1 MRAAHPVRSTEAA
14 RTRPNRRFI
23 DTLDPPIYLSIIV
36 PTYEYQCEKCQRVFE
51 IRQRIT
57 EPALTTCEV
66 CGGHV
71 KRLLSPAPFILKGE
85 GWYVTDY
92 PSEARK
98 KAKEAEKP
106 ASNGSGKASDKGS
119 DKGAADKGSADKP
132 AAKSS
137 DAASSTS
144 GASHATGAAAPSAPA
159 KND

>member
-1 MRAAHPVRSTEAA
+1 M
-14 RTRPNRRFI
+14 
-23 DTLDPPIYLSIIV
+23 

-51 IRQRIT
+51 VRQRIT

-71 KRLLSPAPFILKGE
+71 KRLLFPAPFILKGE

-106 ASNGSGKASDKGS
+106 AANGSGKGS
-119 DKGAADKGSADKP
+119 DKGTADKGSADKP

-144 GASHATGAAAPSAPA
+144 SASNATGAAAPSAPA
-159 KND
+159 KSD

>member
-1 MRAAHPVRSTEAA
+1 M
-14 RTRPNRRFI
+14 
-23 DTLDPPIYLSIIV
+23 

-51 IRQRIT
+51 VRQRIT

-119 DKGAADKGSADKP
+119 DKGAADKSAADKP
-132 AAKSS
+132 AASKS
-137 DAASSTS
+137 DASPSSGSSSTS
-144 GASHATGAAAPSAPA
+144 SGPTGAASPSAPA
-159 KND
+159 KSD

>member
-57 EPALTTCEV
+57 EPALTICEV

-92 PSEARK
+92 PSESRK
-98 KAKEAEKP
+98 KAREAEKP
-106 ASNGSGKASDKGS
+106 AANGSGKGSAKGS
-119 DKGAADKGSADKP
+119 DKGTADKGSADEP

-137 DAASSTS
+137 DGASS
-144 GASHATGAAAPSAPA
+144 ASSASNATGAAAPSAPA